1 MMLGYLVKQNGDWMV
16 KYDDNG
22 SVKLYPLCPET
33 KKWSE
38 KSETKKFIKEDI
50 EVVFDFLIKGEYCET
65 KEQMI
70 KNYFAKIKRI
80 EHENL

>member
-33 KKWSE
+33 NKWSE
-38 KSETKKFIKEDI
+38 NSETKKFIKEDI

>member
-38 KSETKKFIKEDI
+38 KSETKKFINFEFFNQI
-50 EVVFDFLIKGEYCET
+50 YENIKF
-65 KEQMI
+65 QM
-70 KNYFAKIKRI
+70 
-80 EHENL
+80 H

>member
-1 MMLGYLVKQNGDWMV
+1 MVGYLVYQNKSWMV
-16 KYDDNG
+16 EHESDGIRKT
-22 SVKLYPLCPET
+22 YPLCPNSQ
-33 KKWSE
+33 KWLE
-38 KSETKKFIKEDI
+38 KSETQKFIKEDI

-80 EHENL
+80 EHDSL